1 MLLHEL
7 FDELPVRLPPQDPD
21 VTGICHDSRRVAPGD
36 LYVAI
41 VGERFDG
48 RAFSAQAAS
57 AGAVAAVGPGAP
69 PAGLEVPW
77 VEVEDPRPLLGPLAA
92 RVNGR
97 PDERLTLVG
106 VTGTNGKS
114 TVIHLIGR
122 LLGAAGRPAG
132 LIGTLGYHFGERS
145 YLEGAAGGLRTTPE
159 ATDLYRILREMADHG
174 AQAAVM
180 EVSSHALAMGRVASL
195 GLDLALFTNL
205 SRDHLD
211 FHRDMESYFEAKLRV
226 FDLLKDGGRGV
237 VALVDAYGRRLAEE
251 LGSRRPRPDFLTCGE
266 EEGDVRVIESCLT
279 LDGMELRLAT
289 PRGELA
295 LSTPLL
301 GRYNLWN
308 VLVAVTAAEALA
320 LPHNLVAETLATQ
333 PTIRGR
339 LERVERGQ
347 EFPALVDFAHTPG
360 ALVAALDSLR
370 EMSDRCLVVVF
381 GCGGDKD
388 QGKRP
393 EMGRVVGER
402 AELPIATSDNPRS
415 EGPEAILDAMVVGL
429 EASGHTSY
437 ERIVDRREAIRRAVA
452 VAAGEPGRWCVVVAG
467 KGHEEGQIFGERVVP
482 FSDHEEIAA
491 ALAEHGF
498 AVSPPLDPPRG
509 TAPEGRYG

>member
-1 MLLHEL
+1 MHLHEL
-7 FDELPVRLPPQDPD
+7 FDALPVRLPPQDPD

-41 VGERFDG
+41 VGARFDG
-48 RAFSAQAAS
+48 RRFSAQAAS
-57 AGAVAAVGPGAP
+57 AGAVAAVGPGTP
-69 PAGLEVPW
+69 PAGFDLPW
-77 VEVEDPRPLLGPLAA
+77 VEVDDPRPLLGTLAA
-92 RVNGR
+92 RVHGR
-97 PDERLTLVG
+97 PDERLVTVG

-114 TVIHLIGR
+114 TVIHLVGR
-122 LLGAAGRPAG
+122 ILGAAGRPAG
-132 LIGTLGYHFGERS
+132 LIGTLGYYFGERS
-145 YLEGAAGGLRTTPE
+145 YLENAAGGLRTTPE
-159 ATDLYRILREMADHG
+159 ATDLYRILREMERDG
-174 AQAAVM
+174 ARAAVM

-195 GLDLALFTNL
+195 GLDAALFTNL

-211 FHRDMESYFEAKLRV
+211 FHKDMESYFEAKVRV
-226 FDLLKDGGRGV
+226 FDLLKEGGCGV
-237 VALVDAYGRRLAEE
+237 VALLDDYGRRLAAE
-251 LGSRRPRPDFLTCGE
+251 LGSRRPRPEFLTCGE
-266 EEGDVRVIESCLT
+266 EEGDVRVIRSSLT

-289 PRGELA
+289 PRGELH
-295 LSTPLL
+295 LTTPLL

-308 VLVAVTAAEALA
+308 VLVAVAAAEALGV
-320 LPHNLVAETLATQ
+320 PHPVVAETLATQ

-339 LERVERGQ
+339 LEKVDRGQ

-370 EMSDRCLVVVF
+370 ELSDRRLAVVF

-415 EGPEAILDAMVVGL
+415 EDPEAILDAVAEGL
-429 EASGHTSY
+429 QASGSTSF
-437 ERIVDRREAIRRAVA
+437 ERITDRRAAIRRAIA
-452 VAAGEPGRWCVVVAG
+452 VATAEPGRWCVVVAG

-482 FSDHEEIAA
+482 FSDHEEIAK
-491 ALAEHGF
+491 AL
-498 AVSPPLDPPRG
+498 VSPLDPPKG
-509 TAPEGRYG
+509 TVSETEGRRG